1 MDGGY
6 TKKNIYI
13 KKSKCDCYVYIQY
26 TLSVYFAVIYIYNC
40 KLYILDLI

>member
-13 KKSKCDCYVYIQY
+13 YIRKCDCYVYIQN
-26 TLSVYFAVIYIYNC
+26 TLSVYFAVIY